1 MSWTP
6 PDSYSPLSDRRL
18 RELLG
23 QVRLVPRST
32 AYRVY
37 QVVVHRKEPV
47 LADSLDKY
55 DPRYEEFTPAQA
67 RLAFASRWV
76 PARWITRFLVIAQS
90 DGETYLPTGED

>member
-1 MSWTP
+1 M
-6 PDSYSPLSDRRL
+6 
-18 RELLG
+18 
-23 QVRLVPRST
+23 
-32 AYRVY
+32 
-37 QVVVHRKEPV
+37 
-47 LADSLDKY
+47 ADSLDKY